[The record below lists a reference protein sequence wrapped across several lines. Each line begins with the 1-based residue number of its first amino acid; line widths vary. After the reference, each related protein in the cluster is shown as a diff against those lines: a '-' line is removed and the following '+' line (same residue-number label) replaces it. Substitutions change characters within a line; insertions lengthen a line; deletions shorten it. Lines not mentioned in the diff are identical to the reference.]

1 MMMGTDAR
9 RVARGMSSG
18 EEVWRMGKHHTL
30 SEETLRDARQWDAR
44 HVGVV
49 TALWV
54 AGAIAL
60 ALLSVAAH
68 THDEFPG
75 DLGLTLLLQHLNGTP
90 LAPIITFASD
100 ANWPTPAGITAVA
113 VILALAALRQFRA
126 AIATAISGFG
136 ADLANVTL
144 NGLVARPRP
153 HNAHIQVV
161 AQLGLHSFPS
171 GHVTHVIALYGFLFY
186 VSHRVAL
193 AHPAW
198 HPWLRAVQAICL
210 YFMIAIGPAR
220 VLLGEH
226 WPSDVLA
233 SYILGALVLAIGIAV
248 YHLLAL
254 AWVAR
259 EEHAHGGAQLA
270 GR

>member
-1 MMMGTDAR
+1 MGR
-9 RVARGMSSG
+9 
-18 EEVWRMGKHHTL
+18 HHTL

-126 AIATAISGFG
+126 AIATAIAGFG

-198 HPWLRAVQAICL
+198 HPWLRAVQVICL

>member
-1 MMMGTDAR
+1 MGR
-9 RVARGMSSG
+9 
-18 EEVWRMGKHHTL
+18 HTL
-30 SEETLRDARQWDAR
+30 SEETLRDARQWDTR

-49 TALWV
+49 AAIWV

-60 ALLSVAAH
+60 ALLSVAARA
-68 THDEFPG
+68 HDEFPG
-75 DLGLTLLLQHLNGTP
+75 DLGLTLFIQHLNGTP
-90 LAPIITFASD
+90 LAPIITFSSD
-100 ANWPTPAGITAVA
+100 VNWPAPAGITAIA
-113 VILALAALRQFRA
+113 VILALALLRQFRA

-136 ADLANVTL
+136 ADLANVTM

-161 AQLGLHSFPS
+161 AHLGLHSFPS
-171 GHVTHVIALYGFLFY
+171 GHATHVIAFYGFLFY

-193 AHPAW
+193 AHPNLR
-198 HPWLRAVQAICL
+198 PWLRAVQAICL

-233 SYILGALVLAIGIAV
+233 SYILGALVLVIGIAV

-259 EEHAHGGAQLA
+259 EEHAHGSAQLA
-270 GR
+270 GQ